1 MRFRR
6 ANNYIRIAYRMGIFP
21 PFRHLLGGR
30 KAYAYQGFLGD
41 NNYGDELVYQAT
53 IDIFHPD
60 ILVPIQ
66 RIMPIGHLLF
76 SRILPSR
83 YAGIVIGGGTL
94 IGPSFYESSLFCR
107 LAEQGKQIFLHGTGV
122 YKTRFW
128 NPDWLR
134 FFRKPVAGGVRG
146 SRSAANFAASVPEFV
161 EPIGDACFALYD
173 PSATRPKGTISN
185 ILLINCGTHKPYSNF
200 LACRA
205 AMHSVIADHLAVGG
219 QIQFLPCHAIDIEI
233 AGELQ
238 QRVSAIQILPIPKNL
253 AEALPHFRRAQFALG
268 ERLHF
273 TATAI
278 LAHCPFFS
286 INYADKHDDLLESVG
301 LDRFGAHPAAI
312 TRTLIDQAR
321 AADETFSWDQ
331 ASAALLRFRT
341 LQRER
346 ALAFRQ
352 ATTA

>member
-1 MRFRR
+1 MPFRR
-6 ANNYIRIAYRMGIFP
+6 AKNYIRIAYRLGIFP

-30 KAYAYQGFLGD
+30 KAYAYQGYLGD

-53 IDIFHPD
+53 KEIFQPD

-66 RIMPIGHLLF
+66 RIMPLSHLLF
-76 SRILPSR
+76 SRLIPSR

-134 FFRKPVAGGVRG
+134 FLRKPVSGGVRG
-146 SRSAANFAASVPEFV
+146 YRSAENFAATVPGTV
-161 EPIGDACFALYD
+161 DPTGDASFALYD
-173 PSATRPKGTISN
+173 PTQARPTGTISN
-185 ILLINCGTHKPYSNF
+185 ILLINCGTHKPYPNF

-205 AMHSVIADHLAVGG
+205 AMESVITDHLAAGG
-219 QIQFLPCHAIDIEI
+219 QVQFLPCHAIDIKI
-233 AGELQ
+233 ARELQ
-238 QRVSAIQILPIPKNL
+238 QRFPAIQLLPLPQDL
-253 AEALPHFRRAQFALG
+253 AEALSHFRRAQFALG

-273 TATAI
+273 TASAI

-286 INYADKHDDLLESVG
+286 INYADKHDDLLESIG
-301 LDRFGAHPAAI
+301 LDAFGADPAAV
-312 TRTLIDQAR
+312 TRKLIDQAR
-321 AADETFSWDQ
+321 TAGESFAWDQ
-331 ASAALLRFRT
+331 ASAALLRFRQ
-341 LQRER
+341 LQRQR

-352 ATTA
+352 ATAS